1 MRPKALEK
9 ILETR
14 RYMYSIGQMASGS
27 FYYFILKNLVLFM
40 ENFKQ
45 MKSKYNRILNR
56 WLSGKELTYQCN
68 RPSRCRFDPW
78 LGKIPWRRKM
88 ATHSSLLAWR
98 ISWTEEP
105 RGLWS
110 IGSQRVGQD

>member
-14 RYMYSIGQMASGS
+14 RYMYLIGQMASGS

-68 RPSRCRFDPW
+68 RPRRCRFDPW

-105 RGLWS
+105 RGLQS
-110 IGSQRVGQD
+110 IGSQRVGHD

>member
-1 MRPKALEK
+1 MRPKPLEK

-14 RYMYSIGQMASGS
+14 RYMYSIGQTASGS

-68 RPSRCRFDPW
+68 RLRRYRFDPW

-88 ATHSSLLAWR
+88 ATHSSLLSWR
-98 ISWTEEP
+98 ISRTEEP
-105 RGLWS
+105 RGPWS